1 VKKFKIKSF
10 CKVNLYLK
18 VIKKRRNGYHDITSL
33 ISFCDLY
40 DTISISINKTDVDKI
55 SFSGKFK
62 NAINNKKNTLSKILY
77 ILRKKKLLKNK
88 GFVIKV
94 QKNIPHGSG
103 LGGGSANAANLL
115 KFLNLKMK
123 LKLNSKEMN
132 KIANKVGFDVPVCLE
147 KKNSLFTGKK
157 NEILRLKNKFKYN
170 ILIIC
175 PNVRFSTRKIYKYN
189 KTFSQPINRFNFK
202 KNDKKM
208 LINFLRM
215 QKNDLEPSAI
225 KIYPKIKK
233 VINLMKYQNGCYF
246 SRITG
251 SGSACIGIFS
261 SMKNAVFTQKLMKIK
276 FPKYWCVV
284 SKTI

>member
-1 VKKFKIKSF
+1 MKKFKVKSF

-18 VIKKRRNGYHDITSL
+18 VIRKRKNKYHDILSL

-40 DTISISINKTDVDKI
+40 DIISISINKTSVDRI
-55 SFSGKFK
+55 SFLGKFK
-62 NAINNKKNTLSKILY
+62 NGINNKKNTLSKILY
-77 ILRKKKLLKNK
+77 ILRKKKLLENK

-103 LGGGSANAANLL
+103 LGGGSANAADLL
-115 KFLNLKMK
+115 KFLNLKMQ

-132 KIANKVGFDVPVCLE
+132 KIASQVGFDVPIFMQ
-147 KKNSLFTGKK
+147 KKNSLFTGNK

-170 ILIIC
+170 ILIIY
-175 PNVRFSTRKIYKYN
+175 PNIRLSTRKIYRHN
-189 KTFSQPINRFNFK
+189 KIFTQSVNKFNFK
-202 KNDKKM
+202 KNEKKG
-208 LINFLRM
+208 LINFLRL
-215 QKNDLEPSAI
+215 QKNDLEESAI